1 MLRAYKYKLKPNRMQ
16 IDTLLKYFG
25 CVRFVYN
32 WGLTLKMESY
42 KENGQTISYTDLAKR
57 LTELKKDK
65 ETLWLSECPIVSLQ
79 QSLRTLEN
87 AFTGFFR
94 KKTNYPKFKSK
105 KHSKNVLKFI
115 GSEHFDFENWRVKL
129 PKIGWVNLCKNK
141 PFDKNQCRQGT
152 TTVSRDRCGTFWVT
166 VVVDDMKPAQPK
178 TKVVKETAVGID
190 LGIRD
195 YAILSDGTKFPN
207 PKYYESRLK
216 TLARL
221 QKRFAKTKPG
231 SNRHEKARLNIAK
244 CYRKITNMKN
254 DTIHKLTTGIIKE
267 FDNICIEDL
276 NIEGMMKS
284 HNLAMAIQSASW
296 GEFIRQLNY
305 KAEWYGKN
313 IIKIGRFEPSSKLCH
328 KCGYINNGLSLKD
341 REWVC
346 PICGEKHDRDVN
358 AAINIKNIAFEKQNL
373 IGL

>member
-1 MLRAYKYKLKPNRMQ
+1 MIRAYKYKLKPNRMQ

-105 KHSKNVLKFI
+105 KRSKNTLKFI

-152 TTVSRDRCGTFWVT
+152 TTVSMDRCGTFWVT
-166 VVVDDMKPAQPK
+166 VVVDDTKPVQPK

-190 LGIRD
+190 LGIMD
-195 YAILSDGTKFPN
+195 YAILSNGTKFPN

-276 NIEGMMKS
+276 SIDGMMKS

-296 GEFIRQLNY
+296 GEFIKQLNY
-305 KAEWYGKN
+305 KAEWCGKN

>member
-1 MLRAYKYKLKPNRMQ
+1 MIRAYKYKLKPDRMQ

-105 KHSKNVLKFI
+105 KHSKNTLKFI

-166 VVVDDMKPAQPK
+166 VVVDDTKPVQPK

-190 LGIRD
+190 LGIKD
-195 YAILSDGTKFPN
+195 YAILSNGTKFSN

-276 NIEGMMKS
+276 NIDGMMKN

-328 KCGYINNGLSLKD
+328 KCGYVNNGLSLKD